1 LAEAILLIRRCRLQI
16 HSANPKIEHC
26 NQGGFAYFDS
36 NRFETRTMIMTAPKF
51 YMLWLLVVFAASV
64 TFAQDHPIPAAEA
77 TKHFKLPAG
86 FQATLFAGEPD
97 LVQPI
102 AFTFDD
108 RGRLWVVENHSYPG
122 WKSEHHD
129 RVLIFTDRDGDGRF
143 DEKKVF
149 LENGSNLTGI
159 ELGFGGV
166 WLCSVPNLVF
176 VPDANGDDVPDGPPV
191 VKLDGWDITAK
202 HNVFNS
208 LTWGPDGWLYG
219 CNGILSNSKVGK
231 PGSPAKDRTALNC
244 GVWRYHPTR
253 ETFEV
258 VASGTTNPWG
268 LDFDQYGQAFIT
280 NCVIHHLWH
289 VVPGAH
295 FQRMFGEDLNR
306 YTYQLMDSCADHLH
320 WTGANWWEARGEKQ
334 NDFGG
339 GHAHVGAMI
348 YQGDNWPAEYR
359 NHVFMCNVHG
369 NRVNQ
374 DVLERKDSGY
384 VAHHG
389 TDFLLAGDPWFRGL
403 AVKCGPDG
411 GVYLSDWTDTGECHN
426 YEVVDR
432 SNGRIFKITY
442 GDVRPWSSDLAKL
455 GDDELA
461 QMQRHPNRWVSNHA
475 LRLLYERY
483 SGRGKQVDQSDPIAQ
498 PLVKMLTDEPDAT
511 LRLRA
516 LWALNALG
524 VATEPLLLEQLKNKA
539 DVVRGW
545 TVRLAVENK
554 GASPAVVSRL
564 AEMAA
569 EDPSAWVRLALAS
582 ALQRLPAN
590 DRWGIAKGLVSHAQ
604 DAADV
609 NLSLMIWYGTET
621 FVSAD
626 RGRAI
631 ELIELAKIPLIQKLF
646 ARRIAAA
653 NYGETLTLLIPLLK
667 KGSHEVQEPIL
678 AGMLEALEG
687 RRDVPMPKG
696 WSDVYPMLASSSTP
710 PIKEKTRLLALIF
723 NDPRALDELRGIAA
737 DAHQPA
743 EARREAIV
751 ALAQAKAPGLP
762 KQLRGLLADSAVRVA
777 ALRGLAASD
786 DEATP
791 GEVLKKYGE
800 FDAAARQEAISTLA
814 ARKNYA
820 TFLLDALEQHRIPA
834 ADVSAFHVQQLQNL
848 KDVAISGRL
857 EKVWGK
863 FRPTS
868 ADRAALIAK
877 YKQQLTPTV
886 LAGADRAKGRAVFN
900 RTCAACHTLF
910 DAGGKIGPQLTG
922 AQRNNLDYLLSNV
935 LDPSAVVAKDYQ
947 MTLLVMAD
955 GRVISGI
962 IKSEDDRRL
971 TVQTA
976 TELITV
982 IKNEIDSRDVMA
994 NSMMPDGLLQPLGEA
1009 EVRDLMAYLMGAT
1022 QVPVSGEHRVGGK

>member
-1 LAEAILLIRRCRLQI
+1 M
-16 HSANPKIEHC
+16 
-26 NQGGFAYFDS
+26 
-36 NRFETRTMIMTAPKF
+36 RFVCV
-51 YMLWLLVVFAASV
+51 LVWLVASV
-64 TFAQDHPIPAAEA
+64 SFGQDRPIPAGEA
-77 TKHFKLPAG
+77 AKHFRLPAG
-86 FQATLFAGEPD
+86 FKATLFAGEPD
-97 LVQPI
+97 IVQPI

-122 WKSEHHD
+122 WKGEGHD
-129 RVLIFTDRDGDGRF
+129 RVLIFSDRDGDGRF

-149 LENGSNLTGI
+149 LDNGSNLSGI
-159 ELGFGGV
+159 EWGFGGV
-166 WLCSVPNLVF
+166 WLCSVPNLIF
-176 VPDANGDDVPDGPPV
+176 VPDANRDDVPDGPPV

-231 PGSPAKDRTALNC
+231 PGSAAKDRTALNC

-280 NCVIHHLWH
+280 NCVIQHLWH

-306 YTYQLMDSCADHLH
+306 NTYQLMGSCADHLH
-320 WTGANWWEARGEKQ
+320 WTGANWQEARGGKH
-334 NDFGG
+334 NDYGG
-339 GHAHVGAMI
+339 GHAHVGAMV
-348 YQGDNWPAEYR
+348 YLGDNWPAEYR
-359 NHVFMCNVHG
+359 NHIFMCNIHG

-389 TDFLLAGDPWFRGL
+389 SDFMLAGDPWFRGL
-403 AVKCGPDG
+403 AVKYGPDG
-411 GVYLSDWTDTGECHN
+411 GVYVSDWTDTGECHN
-426 YEVVDR
+426 YEIVDR
-432 SNGRIFKITY
+432 SNGRIYKITY
-442 GDVRPWSSDLAKL
+442 GDAQPWSTDLAKL
-455 GDDELA
+455 DDEALVRM
-461 QMQRHPNRWVSNHA
+461 QMHKNAWVANHA
-475 LRLLYERY
+475 RRLLQERY
-483 SGRGKQVDQSDPIAQ
+483 SVPGRKPGGAENL
-498 PLVKMLTDEPDAT
+498 LVRMLGDEFDAT
-511 LRLRA
+511 LQLPA
-516 LWALNALG
+516 LWTLHAMGLAS
-524 VATEPLLLEQLKNKA
+524 ESLLLKEMDSKA
-539 DVVRGW
+539 DVIRGW
-545 TVRLAVENK
+545 AIQLAVENK
-554 GASPAVVSRL
+554 SASPAVVSRL
-564 AEMAA
+564 AEMA
-569 EDPSAWVRLALAS
+569 ERDPSAWVRLALAS
-582 ALQRLPAN
+582 ALQRLPAS

-626 RGRAI
+626 RSRAI
-631 ELIELAKIPLIQKLF
+631 ELIELSKIPLIQKLF

-653 NYGETLTLLIPLLK
+653 KYGETLTLLVPLLK
-667 KGSHEVQEPIL
+667 KGGRELQEPIL
-678 AGMLEALEG
+678 AGMLESLEG

-696 WSDVYPMLASSSTP
+696 WSDVYPMLTSSSAAGV
-710 PIKEKTRLLALIF
+710 KDKARRLALIF

-737 DAHQPA
+737 DVHQPA

-751 ALAQAKAPGLP
+751 ALTQAKAPGLP
-762 KQLRGLLADSAVRVA
+762 KQLRGLLADPAVRVA

-814 ARKNYA
+814 VRKNYA
-820 TFLLDALEQHRIPA
+820 MFLLDALEQHRIPT
-834 ADVSAFHVQQLQNL
+834 ADLSAFHVQQLQNL
-848 KDVAISGRL
+848 KDARINGRL

-886 LAGADRAKGRAVFN
+886 LAGADRGKGRAVFS

-962 IKSEDDRRL
+962 IKSEDERRL

-982 IKNEIDSRDVMA
+982 VKNEIDSREVMA
-994 NSMMPDGLLQPLGEA
+994 NSMMPDGLLTPLSDL
-1009 EVRDLMAYLMGAT
+1009 EVRDLIGYVMGAT
-1022 QVPVSGEHRVGGK
+1022 QVPVSGGENRAVGK

>member
-1 LAEAILLIRRCRLQI
+1 
-16 HSANPKIEHC
+16 
-26 NQGGFAYFDS
+26 
-36 NRFETRTMIMTAPKF
+36 MIITAPK
-51 YMLWLLVVFAASV
+51 YWMAWLLVAIVAPAA
-64 TFAQDHPIPAAEA
+64 FAQDHPIPAVEA

-86 FQATLFAGEPD
+86 FKATLFAGEPD
-97 LVQPI
+97 VVQPI

-143 DEKKVF
+143 DERKVF
-149 LENGSNLTGI
+149 LDNGSNLSGI
-159 ELGFGGV
+159 EWGFGGV

-191 VKLDGWDITAK
+191 VKLDGWDINAK

-219 CNGILSNSKVGK
+219 CNGILSNSLVGK
-231 PGSPAKDRTALNC
+231 PGADKKERTALNC

-253 ETFEV
+253 AVFEV
-258 VASGTTNPWG
+258 VANGTTNPWG

-280 NCVIHHLWH
+280 NCVIKHLWH

-295 FQRMFGEDLNR
+295 FQRMFGEDLDRN
-306 YTYQLMDSCADHLH
+306 TYELMTSCADHFH
-320 WTGANWWEARGEKQ
+320 WIGANWWEAHGEKH
-334 NDFGG
+334 NDYGG

-348 YQGDNWPAEYR
+348 YRGDNWPDEYR

-374 DVLERKDSGY
+374 DVLERKDSEY

-389 TDFLLAGDPWFRGL
+389 ADFLLSGDPWFRGL
-403 AVKCGPDG
+403 AVKYGPDG
-411 GVYLSDWTDTGECHN
+411 GVYVSDWTDTGECHN

-442 GDVRPWSSDLAKL
+442 GDVRPWTTDLAKL
-455 GDDELA
+455 DDEALVQL
-461 QMQRHPNRWVSNHA
+461 QMHKNAWIVNHA
-475 LRLLYERY
+475 RRLLQERY
-483 SGRGKQVDQSDPIAQ
+483 SVPGKKLDRAAQ
-498 PLVKMLTDEPDAT
+498 LAERMLTFKLENTSQLP
-511 LRLRA
+511 A
-516 LWALNALG
+516 LWTLHAMGLAP
-524 VATEPLLLEQLKNKA
+524 ESLLLKQMDNKA

-545 TVRLAVENK
+545 AIQLAVEDK
-554 GASPAVVSRL
+554 KASPAVVARL
-564 AEMAA
+564 TQMAEK
-569 EDPSAWVRLALAS
+569 DSSAWVRLALAS
-582 ALQRLPAN
+582 ALQRLPVG
-590 DRWGIAKGLVSHAQ
+590 DRWGIAEGLIGHSQ

-609 NLSLMIWYGTET
+609 NLSLMAWYGIEP
-621 FVSAD
+621 FVAAD
-626 RGRAI
+626 RGRAVG
-631 ELIELAKIPLIQKLF
+631 LIEQAQIPLIRKLL

-653 NYGETLTLLIPLLK
+653 KYGETLTALMPVLK
-667 KGSHEVQEPIL
+667 KGNDELREPVL

-687 RRDVPMPKG
+687 RREVPMPKG
-696 WSDVYPMLASSSTP
+696 WSDVYPMLASSDTAAV
-710 PIKEKTRLLALIF
+710 KEKARRLALIF
-723 NDPRALDELRGIAA
+723 NDVRALNELRGIAA

-743 EARREAIV
+743 EARQEAIT
-751 ALAQAKAPGLP
+751 ALTQAKAPGLS
-762 KQLRGLLADSAVRVA
+762 KQLHELLGDPAVRIA

-791 GEVLKKYGE
+791 VEMLKKYRE
-800 FDAAARQEAISTLA
+800 FDVAARQEAISTLA
-814 ARKNYA
+814 ARKSYA
-820 TFLLDALEQHRIPA
+820 MFLLDAVERRRIPA
-834 ADVSAFHVQQLQNL
+834 TDLSAFHVQQLQNL
-848 KDVAISGRL
+848 KDAVISSRL
-857 EKVWGK
+857 EKVWGR

-910 DAGGKIGPQLTG
+910 DAGGKIGPELTG
-922 AQRNNLDYLLSNV
+922 AQRSNLDYLLSNV

-962 IKSEDDRRL
+962 VKTEDERRL
-971 TVQTA
+971 NVQTA
-976 TELITV
+976 TELIV
-982 IKNEIDSRDVMA
+982 VLKNEIDSRDVMA
-994 NSMMPDGLLQPLGEA
+994 NSMMPDGVLTPLS
-1009 EVRDLMAYLMGAT
+1009 EVEVHDLMAYLMGAT
-1022 QVPVSGEHRVGGK
+1022 QVPVGGEHRVGGQ